1 MKRNIK
7 KKFIYAIIFMMTV
20 ILAYGWRLGTGRV
33 INSDEVSVVF
43 AGNEMF
49 SGNPILKGWKLT
61 TGVFMLPTIELAF
74 GVSMFGY
81 SETLIYMM
89 AAINYALVVFSG
101 VWIVFLYARKW
112 TVKKAY
118 VYPIIALLILIIP
131 RSVVFLD
138 ACTHVLSCAAAVL
151 AIFFTYYLSGIV
163 TGVWVKVGWAVVLG
177 LLSVTNSM
185 FLYAACIPILLV
197 GIVVSYENK
206 KERRLSGLLHYG
218 AASVILYTIFQ
229 KLWIGI
235 RGDKLG
241 AIDTVFASRENI
253 WNHVVIGICNMLEVF
268 GINFWENKVISVS
281 TCRAGVGFVIL
292 LKLAYEIVK
301 YIRQKE
307 KSDREIVYLF
317 LAMAA
322 VNIAAYVFST
332 VPAYAPDVHLIQPF
346 LLGFTL
352 AGILAWM
359 YNEKGG
365 GQKENGTIKCN
376 GVAVCSVLL
385 FLLMFPAFTVRQPD
399 NTGRRQAAEYLKEH
413 GYQKGFASFWD
424 AASVMY
430 ASKGVLEIEPVIC
443 HNIVEVTE
451 DTRLVAYRW
460 MTKKEWEQQKG
471 NFLIVDPESD
481 MQYAINENTI
491 LQTFGQYEDRKQFG
505 DITVYFWKENKSL
518 PGY

>member
-1 MKRNIK
+1 M
-7 KKFIYAIIFMMTV
+7 
-20 ILAYGWRLGTGRV
+20 
-33 INSDEVSVVF
+33 
-43 AGNEMF
+43 
-49 SGNPILKGWKLT
+49 
-61 TGVFMLPTIELAF
+61 
-74 GVSMFGY
+74 
-81 SETLIYMM
+81 
-89 AAINYALVVFSG
+89 
-101 VWIVFLYARKW
+101 
-112 TVKKAY
+112 
-118 VYPIIALLILIIP
+118 
-131 RSVVFLD
+131 
-138 ACTHVLSCAAAVL
+138 
-151 AIFFTYYLSGIV
+151 
-163 TGVWVKVGWAVVLG
+163 
-177 LLSVTNSM
+177 
-185 FLYAACIPILLV
+185 
-197 GIVVSYENK
+197 
-206 KERRLSGLLHYG
+206 SGLLHYG

-365 GQKENGTIKCN
+365 GKK
-376 GVAVCSVLL
+376 
-385 FLLMFPAFTVRQPD
+385 
-399 NTGRRQAAEYLKEH
+399 K
-413 GYQKGFASFWD
+413 
-424 AASVMY
+424 
-430 ASKGVLEIEPVIC
+430 
-443 HNIVEVTE
+443 TE
-451 DTRLVAYRW
+451 R
-460 MTKKEWEQQKG
+460 
-471 NFLIVDPESD
+471 
-481 MQYAINENTI
+481 
-491 LQTFGQYEDRKQFG
+491 
-505 DITVYFWKENKSL
+505 
-518 PGY
+518 